1 MSTIPD
7 DDLKPLIGKESPP
20 LTGPDKVSKQMIR
33 HWCEAVED
41 TNPLYTDEEYAKKSR
56 YGSIISP
63 PAMVQTWSY
72 GPVWPDGQ
80 EMRYRHP
87 ERLPQQ
93 EQFDPVEEA
102 FNKLGEA
109 GFLGAVDIDTTL
121 EFIRPLFQGDRVSV
135 RSKLLNV
142 TEKKKTRLGNGYFM
156 TFAFSYSNQKGEP
169 VCNQTMTIF
178 RFKMAGL

>member
-1 MSTIPD
+1 MDTSLD
-7 DDLKPLIGKESPP
+7 DELKNLIGQD
-20 LTGPDKVSKQMIR
+20 GPAVIGADMVSKQMIR

-41 TNPLYTDEEYAKKSR
+41 ANPLYTDEDYAGKSR
-56 YGSIISP
+56 YGGIISP

-87 ERLPQQ
+87 ERVPRK
-93 EQFDPVEEA
+93 EQIDPVEEA

-109 GFLGAVDIDTTL
+109 GFLGAVDIDSTL
-121 EFIRPLFQGDRVSV
+121 EFIRPLFPGDRVTV
-135 RSKLLNV
+135 RSKLVNV
-142 TEKKKTRLGNGYFM
+142 TEEKKTRLGNGYFM
-156 TFAFSYSNQKGEP
+156 TFVFNYSNQNGEP

-178 RFKMAGL
+178 RFKPEW